1 MKVQIKFFASLRERV
16 GAAEIS
22 KELAEGSAVE
32 DLWKELQEE
41 FPQLALLKITLLCA
55 VNRDYVESKHILRD
69 RDEVVFV
76 PPVSGGG

>member
-1 MKVQIKFFASLRERV
+1 MKVQIKFFASLREQV

-32 DLWKELQEE
+32 DLWKELQNE
-41 FPQLALLKITLLCA
+41 FPKLAPLKMTLLCA
-55 VNRDYVESKHILRD
+55 VNQDYVESKHILQD

-76 PPVSGGG
+76 PPVSGG